1 MDAKILAAAINAA
14 INELL
19 KKGSASAII
28 KSWRDELERV
38 LDEAATS
45 PADASDSVQRY
56 YQNYLDRII
65 EVRGLPMHS
74 IVSADDKQVTAITG
88 FGMNGNFELLLPKM
102 RRAFDSCVN
111 DVKAQAEQFRQR
123 ELLDVLNTFEQWA
136 RSIPLGG
143 TKEKSFRDEARSV
156 RQILKAFSKW
166 DKYYFYAKR
175 SNFSNEI
182 NRIIAESNGAIA
194 ALWHFYDCEKPMHK
208 ERDKKVYLIRGNW
221 AIEKG
226 FIDDHEAKFTD
237 DLPLPGN
244 DGCMCSYC
252 YLSHVGDLPAELLTP
267 KGKNAKKEIEHKFA
281 LMKAGS
287 TLNASENRPVSL
299 LGGFIQSIKKFF

>member
-1 MDAKILAAAINAA
+1 MDAKALAAVINAA

-19 KKGSASAII
+19 KNGSAPAII
-28 KSWRDELERV
+28 KCWRDELELI
-38 LDEAATS
+38 LDEAGVS
-45 PADASDSVQRY
+45 PTDASDSVQRY

-74 IVSADDKQVTAITG
+74 IISSDDKQATAITG
-88 FGMNGNFELLLPKM
+88 FGMGGQFELLLPKM

-111 DVKAQAEQFRQR
+111 DAKVHAGQFRQR
-123 ELLDVLNTFEQWA
+123 ELLAALNTFEQWA

-143 TKEKSFRDEARSV
+143 TKEKSFRDEVRSV
-156 RQILKAFSKW
+156 RQILKSFSKW
-166 DKYYFYAKR
+166 EKYYFYAKR
-175 SNFSNEI
+175 SNFYNEI
-182 NRIIAESNGAIA
+182 ERIIAEYNGAIA
-194 ALWHFYDCEKPMHK
+194 ARWRFSSCCEEPMHK
-208 ERDKKVYLIRGNW
+208 ERDKKVYLIRDNW

-237 DLPLPGN
+237 DLPLPFN

-267 KGKNAKKEIEHKFA
+267 NGKNAKKEIENKLA

-287 TLNASENRPVSL
+287 TLNASH
-299 LGGFIQSIKKFF
+299 